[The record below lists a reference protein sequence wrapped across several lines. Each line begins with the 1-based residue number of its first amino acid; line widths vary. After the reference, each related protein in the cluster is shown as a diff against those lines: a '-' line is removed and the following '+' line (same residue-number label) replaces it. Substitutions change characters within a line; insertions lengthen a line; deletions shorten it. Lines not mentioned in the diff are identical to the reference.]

1 MWCIQGDSAQ
11 KRKKIGRV
19 LPVSFRS
26 LRQRV
31 RGAESAGGAEEV
43 LEAQP
48 ATTRPRAS
56 IPNSPNRV
64 IIMSKH

>member
-1 MWCIQGDSAQ
+1 MQ
-11 KRKKIGRV
+11 KRKKIGRL

-31 RGAESAGGAEEV
+31 RGAESDRGAEEV

-48 ATTRPRAS
+48 AAAMRLRAS
-56 IPNSPNRV
+56 MPSSPSRV
-64 IIMSKH
+64 IVIAKH

>member
-1 MWCIQGDSAQ
+1 MQN
-11 KRKKIGRV
+11 RKKIGRV

-31 RGAESAGGAEEV
+31 RGAESEGGAEEV

-48 ATTRPRAS
+48 VTMRPSAS
-56 IPNSPNRV
+56 MPSSPSRV
-64 IIMSKH
+64 IIISKH

>member
-1 MWCIQGDSAQ
+1 MQ
-11 KRKKIGRV
+11 KRKKIGRL

-31 RGAESAGGAEEV
+31 RGAESDRGAEEV

-48 ATTRPRAS
+48 EAAMRQSAS
-56 IPNSPNRV
+56 MPSSPSRV
-64 IIMSKH
+64 IVIAKH

>member
-1 MWCIQGDSAQ
+1 MQ

-31 RGAESAGGAEEV
+31 RGGDSDRGAEG
-43 LEAQP
+43 LAEAQP
-48 ATTRPRAS
+48 ARARPRAS
-56 IPNSPNRV
+56 IPIRPSRFMV
-64 IIMSKH
+64 TLEH